1 MRGREG
7 QRWAGQGAAG
17 SGEPGAAAAAAG
29 DGGSGT
35 GRAGEREE
43 RGPRRA
49 RLRSL
54 FVAAARKM
62 APVLVEKKLLGP
74 DGPGGAELPSEEEEG
89 QNLW

>member
-1 MRGREG
+1 MRPP
-7 QRWAGQGAAG
+7 AA
-17 SGEPGAAAAAAG
+17 GAAASRGGGPAARGARAG
-29 DGGSGT
+29 G
-35 GRAGEREE
+35 GEREE

-49 RLRSL
+49 RVRSL
-54 FVAAARKM
+54 FVAAVGKM